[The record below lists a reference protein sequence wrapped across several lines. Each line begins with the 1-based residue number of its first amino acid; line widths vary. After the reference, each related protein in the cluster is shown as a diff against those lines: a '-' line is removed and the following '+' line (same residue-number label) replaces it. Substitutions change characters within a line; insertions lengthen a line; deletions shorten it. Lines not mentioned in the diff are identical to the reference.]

1 MSQKMKNRPICR
13 KGMGYETI
21 DPKKIAGI
29 SEYATEWRLTNTVVN
44 YFFISRILPSK
55 ASPVRKVWRFASKLR

>member
-1 MSQKMKNRPICR
+1 
-13 KGMGYETI
+13 MGYETI

>member
-1 MSQKMKNRPICR
+1 MSQKMKNRPIRR
-13 KGMGYETI
+13 KDGLR
-21 DPKKIAGI
+21 DNLPQKIAGI